1 LCADAAATRRFFL
14 PAAVCLFL
22 AACALP
28 PRTAPEPS
36 PGFTLNARVVV
47 KGRDSAF
54 ASGLRWVASEREDE
68 LWLNTPLGQTLAYLK
83 RDGGGATATTADQT
97 QYRAGSLESLM
108 RSALGWELPVA
119 GLRYWVLGR
128 AASTP
133 APTEAARDARGRL
146 TVLVQDGWRV
156 SFEYDGEALQPLRVQ
171 GTRAGAEFRLAVDTL
186 DLAPE
191 GK

>member
-1 LCADAAATRRFFL
+1 M
-14 PAAVCLFL
+14 L

-28 PRTAPEPS
+28 LRTAPEPS

-47 KGRDSAF
+47 KGRDVAF

-83 RDGGGATATTADQT
+83 RDSGGATATTADQT

-128 AASTP
+128 ATPSP
-133 APTEAARDARGRL
+133 APTDAARDARGRL
-146 TVLVQDGWRV
+146 TVLAQDGWRV
-156 SFEYDGEALQPLRVQ
+156 SFEYDGDALQPLRVQ
-171 GTRAGAEFRLAVDTL
+171 GTRAGAEFRLAIDTL
-186 DLAPE
+186 EMAPE
-191 GK
+191 GR